1 MPMLRRDMSA
11 GLLGNVV
18 GRDDFD
24 EDFLEIVLG
33 VFIAELR
40 EGAFGEEFAALDDAD
55 DVAELFDFAHD
66 VGGEDYGFAAVAAFA
81 DESGDG
87 ARRPDVSAVG
97 GLVED
102 HHRGIMNEGAN
113 DGSFLLHA
121 GGELITAA
129 VAEMGRGRPGGN
141 GGYPAV

>member
-24 EDFLEIVLG
+24 EDFRGVVLG

-55 DVAELFDFAHD
+55 DVAELFDVAHD

-87 ARRPDVSAVG
+87 ASGHDVEAVG

-102 HHRGIMNEGAN
+102 HHRGIMNEGAS

-129 VAEMGRGRPGGN
+129 GTETAHFPTS
-141 GGYPAV
+141 